1 MTLRVLFSNRG
12 NWQKAEEMHTEVL
25 EARRRVLGH
34 DHQDTLSSMTNVAF
48 VLRKQGKW
56 QKAEEM
62 QQRKAAS

>member
-1 MTLRVLFSNRG
+1 
-12 NWQKAEEMHTEVL
+12 MHTEVL